1 MGNTILPFDELMKA
15 VLEQLKSQK
24 YMDSTLTVYRRTYN
38 RIHVFLNRHG
48 TDVYTHELGKAFL
61 ADSNVSKR
69 SFVAY
74 ACAVRRLDDFIDEKP
89 YRCHHG
95 DYNVQIPLAFADT
108 LTGYLQECID
118 NGNKPATICSK
129 ERTCISFLN
138 FVENAGC
145 SDLSQ
150 LNTGIVSQA
159 LLTFSN
165 KDAYARIRQFLNYL
179 AEKGIIEMN
188 FSRIVPHYKRGA
200 VLPTTYT
207 PDEISRIEA
216 SVDTNT
222 TIGKRNL
229 AIIRLASRMG
239 LRAGDIAK
247 LKLSEVNLSSGYIS
261 ITQEKTGIPLTLQMP
276 CEVANAISLHLD
288 NDKYSL
294 EDGYVFHSL
303 TAPYG
308 RITTSIIRHALN
320 ECFAAANVNTAG
332 KKHGPHVFRSSLASS
347 MVNDNASY
355 EVVRR
360 ILGHSDPD
368 VIKHY
373 AKADIENLRI
383 CSIDPPIPTGIFRD
397 YLSGREVITHV

>member
-1 MGNTILPFDELMKA
+1 MGNTILPFNELMKA

-38 RIHVFLNRHG
+38 RIHAFLNRHG
-48 TDVYTHELGKAFL
+48 TDIYTHELGKAFL
-61 ADSNVSKR
+61 DDSNVSKR
-69 SFVAY
+69 TFAAY
-74 ACAVRRLDDFIDEKP
+74 ACVVRRLDDYIDGKP

-95 DYNVQIPLAFADT
+95 DYNEQIPLAFADT

-118 NGNKPATICSK
+118 NGNKTATICSK

-159 LLTFSN
+159 LLAFSN
-165 KDAYARIRQFLNYL
+165 KDAYARIRQFLKYL
-179 AEKGIIEMN
+179 AEKDIIEMDL
-188 FSRIVPHYKRGA
+188 SRIVPHYKRGA

-207 PDEISRIEA
+207 PDEISRVEA

-222 TIGKRNL
+222 NIGKRNL

-247 LKLSEVNLSSGYIS
+247 LKLSEINFSTGYIS

-276 CEVANAISLHLD
+276 AEVVSAISMHLD

-308 RITTSIIRHALN
+308 HITTSIIRHALN
-320 ECFAAANVNTAG
+320 ECFAAANINTAG
-332 KKHGPHVFRSSLASS
+332 KKHGPHAFRSSLASS
-347 MVNDNASY
+347 MINDNASY

-360 ILGHSDPD
+360 ILGHSNPD

-373 AKADIENLRI
+373 AKADIENLRM
-383 CSIDPPIPTGIFRD
+383 CSIDPPIPTGSFRD